1 MRKINFT
8 DKNGTFTITNPENYS
23 GLYLPLAGEEGLKS
37 SITPTLGGDS
47 KTDQN
52 HFLLEPVS
60 IENLHNNRG
69 TRNFWCRVE
78 GKGYWSAC
86 GVSAEQEFDK
96 YTDRQ
101 DESTLEAGMMWQK
114 LTRTSKK
121 YHLQSEITSFVS
133 IDGTTEIQ
141 LIKITNLSEEEQEVT
156 PIVAIPVYGRSADN
170 IRDHRHVTSLLH
182 RIDTKECGVEVTPV
196 LSFDERGHQK
206 NDTTYF
212 VYGFTAEGNAPKEFY
227 PTVESFIG
235 EGGSFLIPEAVR
247 VEKKG
252 CTAGC
257 HLEGKE
263 AVGAF
268 RFERRKLKAN
278 ESIEYVVLAGATG
291 EKASI
296 SKICT
301 LFGTKEQAEN
311 ELAKVKKYWTEKV
324 NVEFETGDEATD
336 NYLKWICFQ
345 PILRRIY
352 GCSFLPYHDYG
363 KGGRGW
369 RDLWQDCLALL
380 LMNPDGVREM
390 LLNNFQG
397 VRIDGTNATI
407 IGSKEGTF
415 IADRNQITRV
425 WMDHGVWPFVTT
437 KLYIDQTGD
446 LAVLEEEIPYF
457 KDQQAGRGTKK
468 DAAWKEQD
476 GCWQRDAAGNVYR
489 GSVLEH
495 LLLQNLTAFY
505 EVGEH
510 GHIRLRGADWNDALD
525 MAGERGES
533 VAFTNAYAG
542 NLRELAELLALY
554 AEKTGKES
562 VPLNRDLF
570 VLLADDDTLY
580 ASVQKKQELLTRY
593 TDACIHEVS
602 GQKTEVSIT
611 ELVRS
616 LQKKAAFLTGHIR
629 ATEWVTDEEGNGWFN
644 GYYDNH
650 GRCVEG
656 VFAQGVRMMLTSQ
669 VFAVMAQ
676 TATDEQV
683 AEIVRSADKYLYC
696 DAMGGYRLNTD
707 FGEVKMDLG
716 RMFGFAYGEKENGA
730 VFSHMAV
737 MFANALYK
745 RGFVKEGH
753 RALNAL
759 YRQSVHFETSR
770 IYPGIP
776 EYFNS
781 RGKGMYHYLTGAAS
795 WYMLTVITEMFG
807 AKGCAGNL
815 MLEPKLER
823 QQFDLDERAE
833 LFFSFA
839 GQSLHLVYENKE
851 HKEYGAYRPGTIRI
865 DGELWDY
872 SGGEKETR
880 SVCIDRE
887 RLKQLDFDVTHE
899 ILVELV

>member
-1 MRKINFT
+1 MNKIEFT
-8 DKNGTFTITNPENYS
+8 DKNGTFRIHNPENYS
-23 GLYLPLAGEEGLKS
+23 GLYLPLAGETGLKS
-37 SITPTLGGDS
+37 SITPNLGGDS

-60 IENLHNNRG
+60 IENLHNNRN
-69 TRNFWCRVE
+69 TRNFWCRIE
-78 GKGYWSAC
+78 NKGCWSVC
-86 GVSAEQEFDK
+86 GSSAKQEAAKFTKD
-96 YTDRQ
+96 Q
-101 DESTLEAGMMWQK
+101 DESILEAGFMWQK
-114 LTRTSKK
+114 LTRISREYEMKAET
-121 YHLQSEITSFVS
+121 TSFVT
-133 IDGTTEIQ
+133 IDGTMEVMMTELTNTADQ
-141 LIKITNLSEEEQEVT
+141 EQKIT
-156 PIVAIPVYGRSADN
+156 PVAVIPLYGRSADN

-182 RIDTKECGVEVTPV
+182 RIETKTYGVEVCPV

-206 NDTTYF
+206 NQTVYF
-212 VYGFTAEGNAPKEFY
+212 VYGSTGEGEAPEKFY
-227 PTVESFIG
+227 PTTEMFIG
-235 EGGSFLIPEAVR
+235 EGGSYLNPEAVR
-247 VEKKG
+247 MDKDGVL
-252 CTAGC
+252 AGTK
-257 HLEGKE
+257 LQGKE
-263 AVGAF
+263 AAGGM
-268 RFERRKLKAN
+268 RFAPVTLKPQ
-278 ESIEYVVLAGATG
+278 ETVTYLVLAGVSG
-291 EKASI
+291 EKQNIEKMTSAYR
-296 SKICT
+296 
-301 LFGTKEQAEN
+301 TKKQIEKAFE
-311 ELAKVKKYWTEKV
+311 AVKKHWTDKV
-324 NVEFETGDEATD
+324 NVDFSTGDTNID

-345 PILRRIY
+345 PVLRRIY

-629 ATEWVTDEEGNGWFN
+629 AKEWVTDEEGNGWFN

-753 RALNAL
+753 RALDAL

>member
-1 MRKINFT
+1 
-8 DKNGTFTITNPENYS
+8 
-23 GLYLPLAGEEGLKS
+23 
-37 SITPTLGGDS
+37 
-47 KTDQN
+47 
-52 HFLLEPVS
+52 
-60 IENLHNNRG
+60 
-69 TRNFWCRVE
+69 
-78 GKGYWSAC
+78 
-86 GVSAEQEFDK
+86 
-96 YTDRQ
+96 
-101 DESTLEAGMMWQK
+101 MWQK
-114 LTRTSKK
+114 LHRTSEK
-121 YHLQSEITSFVS
+121 YGLQSEILSFVTVKG
-133 IDGTTEIQ
+133 DAEVH
-141 LIKITNLSEEEQEVT
+141 LVKITNIEEEEQEIT
-156 PIVAIPVYGRSADN
+156 PVAVIPVYGRSADN
-170 IRDHRHVTSLLH
+170 LRDHRHVTSLLH
-182 RIDTKECGVEVTPV
+182 RIRTTEYGVEVKPV

-206 NDTTYF
+206 NNTAYF
-212 VYGFTAEGNAPKEFY
+212 VYGSEGEGTEPESFY
-227 PTVESFIG
+227 PDVEMFIG
-235 EGGSFLIPEAVR
+235 EGGSFLIPEVVR
-247 VEKKG
+247 EEKKG
-252 CTAGC
+252 VPAGTEI
-257 HLEGKE
+257 EGKE
-263 AVGAF
+263 AVGGI
-268 RFERRKLKAN
+268 RFASRVLRPHETAV
-278 ESIEYVVLAGATG
+278 YVVTAGIS
-291 EKASI
+291 EKNQLPEETARFYRTE
-296 SKICT
+296 KQVARE
-301 LFGTKEQAEN
+301 FEH
-311 ELAKVKKYWTEKV
+311 VKKHWTEKV
-324 NVEFETGDEATD
+324 NVSYETGDEDRD

-629 ATEWVTDEEGNGWFN
+629 AKEWVTDEEGNGWFN

-753 RALNAL
+753 RALDAL

>member
-1 MRKINFT
+1 
-8 DKNGTFTITNPENYS
+8 
-23 GLYLPLAGEEGLKS
+23 
-37 SITPTLGGDS
+37 
-47 KTDQN
+47 
-52 HFLLEPVS
+52 
-60 IENLHNNRG
+60 
-69 TRNFWCRVE
+69 
-78 GKGYWSAC
+78 
-86 GVSAEQEFDK
+86 
-96 YTDRQ
+96 
-101 DESTLEAGMMWQK
+101 
-114 LTRTSKK
+114 
-121 YHLQSEITSFVS
+121 
-133 IDGTTEIQ
+133 
-141 LIKITNLSEEEQEVT
+141 
-156 PIVAIPVYGRSADN
+156 
-170 IRDHRHVTSLLH
+170 
-182 RIDTKECGVEVTPV
+182 
-196 LSFDERGHQK
+196 
-206 NDTTYF
+206 
-212 VYGFTAEGNAPKEFY
+212 
-227 PTVESFIG
+227 
-235 EGGSFLIPEAVR
+235 
-247 VEKKG
+247 
-252 CTAGC
+252 
-257 HLEGKE
+257 
-263 AVGAF
+263 
-268 RFERRKLKAN
+268 
-278 ESIEYVVLAGATG
+278 
-291 EKASI
+291 
-296 SKICT
+296 
-301 LFGTKEQAEN
+301 
-311 ELAKVKKYWTEKV
+311 
-324 NVEFETGDEATD
+324 
-336 NYLKWICFQ
+336 
-345 PILRRIY
+345 
-352 GCSFLPYHDYG
+352 
-363 KGGRGW
+363 
-369 RDLWQDCLALL
+369 
-380 LMNPDGVREM
+380 MNPDGVREM

-602 GQKTEVSIT
+602 GQKMAVSIT

>member
-1 MRKINFT
+1 M
-8 DKNGTFTITNPENYS
+8 
-23 GLYLPLAGEEGLKS
+23 
-37 SITPTLGGDS
+37 
-47 KTDQN
+47 
-52 HFLLEPVS
+52 
-60 IENLHNNRG
+60 
-69 TRNFWCRVE
+69 
-78 GKGYWSAC
+78 
-86 GVSAEQEFDK
+86 
-96 YTDRQ
+96 
-101 DESTLEAGMMWQK
+101 
-114 LTRTSKK
+114 
-121 YHLQSEITSFVS
+121 
-133 IDGTTEIQ
+133 
-141 LIKITNLSEEEQEVT
+141 
-156 PIVAIPVYGRSADN
+156 
-170 IRDHRHVTSLLH
+170 
-182 RIDTKECGVEVTPV
+182 
-196 LSFDERGHQK
+196 
-206 NDTTYF
+206 
-212 VYGFTAEGNAPKEFY
+212 
-227 PTVESFIG
+227 
-235 EGGSFLIPEAVR
+235 
-247 VEKKG
+247 
-252 CTAGC
+252 
-257 HLEGKE
+257 
-263 AVGAF
+263 
-268 RFERRKLKAN
+268 
-278 ESIEYVVLAGATG
+278 
-291 EKASI
+291 
-296 SKICT
+296 
-301 LFGTKEQAEN
+301 
-311 ELAKVKKYWTEKV
+311 
-324 NVEFETGDEATD
+324 
-336 NYLKWICFQ
+336 
-345 PILRRIY
+345 
-352 GCSFLPYHDYG
+352 
-363 KGGRGW
+363 
-369 RDLWQDCLALL
+369 
-380 LMNPDGVREM
+380 
-390 LLNNFQG
+390 
-397 VRIDGTNATI
+397 
-407 IGSKEGTF
+407 
-415 IADRNQITRV
+415 
-425 WMDHGVWPFVTT
+425 
-437 KLYIDQTGD
+437 
-446 LAVLEEEIPYF
+446 
-457 KDQQAGRGTKK
+457 
-468 DAAWKEQD
+468 
-476 GCWQRDAAGNVYR
+476 
-489 GSVLEH
+489 LEH

-629 ATEWVTDEEGNGWFN
+629 AKEWVTDEEGNGWFN

-753 RALNAL
+753 RALDAL

>member
-121 YHLQSEITSFVS
+121 YDLQSEITSFVS

-247 VEKKG
+247 VEKTG

-301 LFGTKEQAEN
+301 SFGTKEQAEN

-753 RALNAL
+753 RALDAL

>member
-121 YHLQSEITSFVS
+121 YDLQSEITSFVS

-247 VEKKG
+247 VEKTG

-296 SKICT
+296 PKICT

-629 ATEWVTDEEGNGWFN
+629 ATEWVNDEEGNGWFN

-753 RALNAL
+753 RALDAL